1 MQSVNVHQRGVAA
14 LGVLLSFV
22 GYGCFARF
30 VERTDFT
37 SVFGLYALLF
47 AAFYGIYKSGFT
59 FRQLVVLSVLFRLLF
74 IVSIPALSND
84 YYRFVWDGRMLAA
97 GFNPYLYIPQEFL
110 QTNPNAITHGAAL
123 VSGMGNLS
131 ATHFTVY
138 PPLNQL
144 CYWVAGWL
152 FPNDVASAIAT
163 MRVIILAADLA
174 VIYVG
179 VKVLNLLGKAP
190 RKIFLYVLNPFVI
203 LEFTGNLHW
212 EGVMALLLLVGVYFV
227 LTKKWFNG
235 ALFWGLSVSIKLI
248 PLLFLPLLFSKLGFK
263 KTILF
268 GAVTVG
274 VLALLFAPFLSA
286 TLLAN
291 FGSSIELYFQSFEFN
306 ASVYYVFREI
316 GYIING
322 FNNIALIGKILP
334 VLVLIYV
341 VVLSVISRKG
351 NQNELPK
358 WMLFAICGYY
368 VLSTTVHP
376 WYLGVP
382 LLLSVFTRYRFMQ
395 VWTFV
400 IITTYWAYAFP
411 EWQEQLWVVAL
422 EYISVMLFFLAE
434 HFNWFGLA
442 DKNLLKWQKT
452 E

>member
-1 MQSVNVHQRGVAA
+1 MQSVNVHQRGMAA

-37 SVFGLYALLF
+37 TVFGLYALLF

-59 FRQLVVLSVLFRLLF
+59 FRQLVVLSILFRLLF
-74 IVSIPALSND
+74 IVSTPALSND

-110 QTNPNAITHGAAL
+110 QTNPNVITHGAAL

-138 PPLNQL
+138 PPLNQF
-144 CYWVAGWL
+144 CFWVAGWL
-152 FPNDVASAIAT
+152 FPKDVSSAIAT
-163 MRVIILAADLA
+163 MRIIIMAADLA

-179 VKVLNLLGKAP
+179 SKLLKFLGQNTRKV
-190 RKIFLYVLNPFVI
+190 FLYVLNPFVI

-212 EGVMALLLLVGVYFV
+212 EGVMAFLLLVGIYFA

-248 PLLFLPLLFSKLGFK
+248 PLLFLPLLFPKLGFK
-263 KTILF
+263 KTMFF

-274 VLALLFAPFLSA
+274 VLLLLFVPFLSE
-286 TLLAN
+286 TLIAN
-291 FGSSIELYFQSFEFN
+291 FGSSIELYFQNFEFN
-306 ASVYYVFREI
+306 ASFYYLFREI
-316 GYIING
+316 GYLVNG
-322 FNNIALIGKILP
+322 YNNIALIGKLLP
-334 VLVLIYV
+334 VLVLIFV
-341 VVLSVISRKG
+341 SILTFTSRKG
-351 NQNELPK
+351 NQKDLPK
-358 WMLFAICGYY
+358 WMLFTICGYY
-368 VLSTTVHP
+368 LLSTTVHP

-395 VWTFV
+395 MWSFM
-400 IITTYWAYAFP
+400 IITTYLAYAFTD
-411 EWQEQLWVVAL
+411 WQEQLWLVAVEYLVVA
-422 EYISVMLFFLAE
+422 LFFLAE
-434 HFNWFGLA
+434 HFNWFGMA
-442 DKNLLKWQKT
+442 DKNFLKWQKV